1 MIVIPEEFARTT
13 IAREGTAG
21 ADWLRELP
29 PIVEELAGRWGC
41 AADGEVMYGGVGI
54 IVPVRRDATPPAV
67 LKVSFPHPG
76 NDHEP
81 DAFVAWGGLGAV
93 SLYER
98 DDARYAMLLE
108 RAQPATLA
116 EVAEGDDVVTV
127 AARLGRLLAVPAPD
141 GLPRLSDRA
150 GEWEDALRKDASELP
165 HALPRRVLDAAHA
178 TVRELGREQPDT
190 LVHGDLHG
198 RNILR
203 AEREPWLAIDPKGY
217 AGDPAY
223 DAGTLLKS
231 RAYAL
236 AKAGDD
242 LGRAAHRIVDLYA
255 DAAELDRER
264 VLCWAQLHAVQAAFW
279 ARRHGFR
286 VARGGPELEWI
297 TAFADR
303 LAELLTERPGSRRG

>member
-13 IAREGTAG
+13 VEREGSAG
-21 ADWLRELP
+21 AAWLAELP
-29 PIVEELAGRWGC
+29 QIVADLLDAWGC
-41 AADGEVMYGGVGI
+41 TPDGPLTHGGVGVI
-54 IVPVRRDATPPAV
+54 LPVRRDHTPPAV

-81 DAFVAWGGLGAV
+81 DAFVAWGGRGAV

-98 DDARYAMLLE
+98 DDRRYAMLLE
-108 RAQPATLA
+108 RASTVTLA
-116 EVAEGDDVVTV
+116 EAGDGDDVVVV
-127 AARLGRLLAVPAPD
+127 AARLARRLAVPAPP
-141 GLPRLSDRA
+141 GLPRLSERA
-150 GEWEDALRKDASELP
+150 GEWEDGLHRDDVEFARP
-165 HALPRRVLDAAHA
+165 LPRPVIDAALA
-178 TVRELGREQPDT
+178 TVRELGRAQPET

-203 AEREPWLAIDPKGY
+203 AEREPWLAVDPKGY
-217 AGDPAY
+217 VGDPAY
-223 DAGTLLKS
+223 DAGALMKS

-236 AKAGDD
+236 AGTHD
-242 LGRAAHRIVDLYA
+242 LRSTAHRIVDVFA

-264 VLCWAQLHAVQAAFW
+264 VRRWAQLHAVQAAFW

-286 VARGGPELEWI
+286 VARGGPELEWV

-303 LAELLTERPGSRRG
+303 LAELLTEPS